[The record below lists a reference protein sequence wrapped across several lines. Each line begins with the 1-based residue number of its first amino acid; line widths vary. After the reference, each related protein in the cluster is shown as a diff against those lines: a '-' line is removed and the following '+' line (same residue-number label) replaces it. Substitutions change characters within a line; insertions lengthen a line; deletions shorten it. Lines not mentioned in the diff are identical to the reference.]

1 LATPTGPQC
10 REFYAA
16 LHHIGTMAGCN
27 LRLRDISK
35 INWKSTVGQA
45 APWAPGW
52 AMALVA
58 ALILATASF
67 PGAAQAAIDGANVS
81 VDLVAR
87 PGSASGAGQDF
98 KVPDGSVLR
107 TGDGVQ
113 LRLASDTDAY
123 VYVIAHGSSNSAIFL
138 HPFSAKPEDALI
150 RGGKTEVVPESG
162 VFLPLDDRE
171 GRETLFTIISD
182 VPLTD
187 MAELLP
193 RIEAYEG
200 DAGAI
205 VAMLAANYPS
215 VRHLSFKHIGA
226 SPLVGVA
233 TNAPRSSKAPG
244 TADGSVG
251 FGASSRPAAG
261 GDWSTSS
268 SQGFGAGAA
277 AASAGVRGQSTRSSG
292 TATAAAQTPPSAS
305 PRVPVAEPATEAA
318 TETVKASVSPA
329 LRRAREAAG
338 IDEKQFHGMLATLP
352 DSNHAQV
359 PESMR
364 TSDTEQGV
372 LGAEGSRVRALGGL
386 QAQSDGH
393 WPSGDGDSRNK
404 LQN

>member
-1 LATPTGPQC
+1 MATLTGPQC

-16 LHHIGTMAGCN
+16 LRHTGTVAGGN

-35 INWKSTVGQA
+35 LDWKRTVGQA

-52 AMALVA
+52 AMALA
-58 ALILATASF
+58 AVLVVATALLS
-67 PGAAQAAIDGANVS
+67 GAAHGAIDGAKVS

-98 KVPDGSVLR
+98 TVPDGSVLR

-123 VYVIAHGSSNSAIFL
+123 VYVIAYGSSNSAIFL
-138 HPFSAKPEDALI
+138 HPFSAKPEDARI

-162 VFLPLDDRE
+162 DFLPLDDRE

-200 DAGAI
+200 DAGAV

-226 SPLVGVA
+226 TPLVGIA
-233 TNAPRSSKAPG
+233 TNAPRSSKTSG
-244 TADGSVG
+244 SADGSAG
-251 FGASSRPAAG
+251 FGASSSAAAG

-277 AASAGVRGQSTRSSG
+277 AAGGAAVASAGIRGQGTTSSG
-292 TATAAAQTPPSAS
+292 TATAATQTPPSAS
-305 PRVPVAEPATEAA
+305 PRVPVAEPAA
-318 TETVKASVSPA
+318 TETVTAPVSSA

-338 IDEKQFHGMLATLP
+338 IDESQFHGMLATLP
-352 DSNHAQV
+352 DGNQAQV

-364 TSDTEQGV
+364 TSDAEQGV
-372 LGAEGSRVRALGGL
+372 LGAEGSRIRALGGT
-386 QAQSDGH
+386 QAQSDG
-393 WPSGDGDSRNK
+393 DSQNK